1 MGELGYIFLFVM
13 VWGIA
18 NGGAVITAFVRISS
32 VDGPRGRRALLGLL
46 VFIALL
52 LGNLGGL
59 FFSALLGYCE
69 HCSAKP
75 VGGQQL
81 LSGLIASV
89 PGALIWLL
97 LYAIRFTADPVAVE
111 PPAPSATRAELTVAS
126 QVIPSGPPGACPNCG
141 SHIPTDSPACPACKA
156 LFGDG
161 AIWKIVPLP

>member
-1 MGELGYIFLFVM
+1 LGELGYIFLFVT

-32 VDGPRGRRALLGLL
+32 VEGPRGRRVLLGIM

-52 LGNLGGL
+52 LGNLAGL
-59 FFSALLGYCE
+59 FFSAVLGYCE

-81 LSGLIASV
+81 LSGLIASM

-97 LYAIRFTADPVAVE
+97 LYAVRFTADPVAVE
-111 PPAPSATRAELTVAS
+111 PPAPSATGGESAAAS
-126 QVIPSGPPGACPNCG
+126 HVMPSGPPGACPNCG
-141 SHIPTDSPACPACKA
+141 SHIPTDSPACPVCKA

-161 AIWKIVPLP
+161 ANWKISPLQ

>member
-89 PGALIWLL
+89 PGALIVIVGMGL
-97 LYAIRFTADPVAVE
+97 IFT
-111 PPAPSATRAELTVAS
+111 R
-126 QVIPSGPPGACPNCG
+126 
-141 SHIPTDSPACPACKA
+141 
-156 LFGDG
+156 
-161 AIWKIVPLP
+161 

>member
-1 MGELGYIFLFVM
+1 VLL
-13 VWGIA
+13 GIA
-18 NGGAVITAFVRISS
+18 
-32 VDGPRGRRALLGLL
+32 

-52 LGNLGGL
+52 LGNMAGL
-59 FFSALLGYCE
+59 FFSAVLGYCE

-97 LYAIRFTADPVAVE
+97 LYAVRFTAAPVAVE
-111 PPAPSATRAELTVAS
+111 PPAPSATGGESAAAS
-126 QVIPSGPPGACPNCG
+126 HVMPSGPPGACPNCG

-156 LFGDG
+156 LFGEG
-161 AIWKIVPLP
+161 ANWKVSPLQ